1 VVSGIGLL
9 FRRSFAER
17 NAAGPSDGGA
27 NLQQMGSPLLPLSLA
42 LGALGADAVGL
53 HRVAFY
59 AVLLAVVGAAAAAF
73 VSAGDALEG
82 NGGSWLRA
90 ASPCFALVLLVLGSA
105 VRANGAVGGHVP
117 TLAVSTVVLAVLVY
131 VVPVLGWL
139 AQPVALRPR
148 SARVRGEPLIEP

>member
-9 FRRSFAER
+9 FRRGFAER

-27 NLQQMGSPLLPLSLA
+27 NLQEMGSPLLPLSLA
-42 LGALGADAVGL
+42 VTALGADAAGL

-59 AVLLAVVGAAAAAF
+59 VVLLAVVGAAAAAF
-73 VSAGDALEG
+73 VGAGSALEG
-82 NGGSWLRA
+82 NGSWLRA
-90 ASPCFALVLLVLGSA
+90 ASPCVALVLLVLGSA

-131 VVPVLGWL
+131 VAPVLGWL
-139 AQPVALRPR
+139 VQPVTVRPR
-148 SARVRGEPLIEP
+148 SARVRTEP

>member
-9 FRRSFAER
+9 FRAGFAER

-27 NLQQMGSPLLPLSLA
+27 NLQEMGSPLLPLSLA

-59 AVLLAVVGAAAAAF
+59 VVLLAVVGAAAAAF
-73 VSAGDALEG
+73 VGAGDALEG

-90 ASPCFALVLLVLGSA
+90 ASSCLALVLLVLGSA
-105 VRANGAVGGHVP
+105 VRANGPAGGHLP

-139 AQPVALRPR
+139 VQPVVLRPQ
-148 SARVRGEPLIEP
+148 SARVRSQPLIEP